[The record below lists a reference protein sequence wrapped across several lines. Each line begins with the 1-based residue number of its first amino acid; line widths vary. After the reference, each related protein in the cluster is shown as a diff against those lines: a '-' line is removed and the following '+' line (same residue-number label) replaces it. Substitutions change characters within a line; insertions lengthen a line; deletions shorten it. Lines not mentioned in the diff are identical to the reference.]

1 MAPPA
6 VAKELA
12 RRSLSA
18 GGTPEQQRARLI
30 KALHDEAA
38 GNDKLPPITHIKS
51 ARTLAAQLEA
61 EQATAKENVEAA
73 AAKLEAAEKVVAQ
86 LKEAFANSMKEMVRG
101 PLLNYLA
108 HSCRVSLFCPVSPV
122 LSLSSSCS
130 AAPSRSACAAL
141 SRRCSV
147 VVGVPLGVER
157 LGLSADSTQEK
168 IEATEISREEV
179 MHEGGN

>member
-30 KALHDEAA
+30 KSLHDEAA
-38 GNDKLPPITHIKS
+38 GNDKPPPITHVKS

-61 EQATAKENVEAA
+61 EQATAKEKMEAA

-122 LSLSSSCS
+122 LSLLFLLC
-130 AAPSRSACAAL
+130 RS
-141 SRRCSV
+141 
-147 VVGVPLGVER
+147 VPLCLCRSVSTLFGCCGRAARCGATGAKSR
-157 LGLSADSTQEK
+157 LNAGENRSNGDK
-168 IEATEISREEV
+168 P
-179 MHEGGN
+179 